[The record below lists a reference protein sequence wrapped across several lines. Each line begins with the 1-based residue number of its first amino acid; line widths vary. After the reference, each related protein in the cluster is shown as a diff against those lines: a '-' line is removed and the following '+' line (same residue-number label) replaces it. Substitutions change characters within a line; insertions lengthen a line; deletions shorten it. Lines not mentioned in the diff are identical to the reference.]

1 MTEASEQSDAMRQE
15 SPLTELVTAEEPRRV
30 FESIR
35 AA

>member
-15 SPLTELVTAEEPRRV
+15 SPLTVLVPAEERRRV
-30 FESIR
+30 FDSMR